1 MANYR
6 YEDIKCEECGNIFEY
21 ENYFFIRVPEDNGLK
36 QDLISRKIYEHRCP
50 NCNHETYKSYPLIYV
65 DDDKKYVLVGDKYD
79 SYIAIK
85 DELKKSFEGY
95 NLFNAY
101 RDVQLSE
108 MIQLIDKDYSP
119 YACELVKYVAV
130 RKLEKYFRNNRL
142 PYTVLASMAKVN
154 NDELSIE
161 VLYKDF
167 NDKLHEKQRGISY
180 HSYNKAYD
188 LLETKYQGADISI
201 FNYDYIRKLN
211 ILNKNENVNEIKSHK
226 YEFLIVSTPLDDT
239 MIMFVQSFNNGK
251 FKEDDIVVSTY
262 YDKHNN
268 CKLIPGFVRKVIHMT
283 DFEFPT
289 EINDLP
295 VATYK
300 RTDLNLNTM
309 MKSDEEL
316 GNVDFIDVLTRNQKE
331 PEDYN
336 RIFDSNVI
344 VPMVIEQFDELDID
358 YDNQMDA
365 NFKLIVRNNKRYLV
379 VYTDQK
385 EVKANDVAVKLVY
398 PFNDMLKIFF
408 YEGTLDGILFNPE
421 TDNAVFEVNKIF
433 DLITNRIMT
442 NDELMKDF
450 IYNANIEE
458 IKFIGEENYN
468 LIKDVYSS
476 DIGLNAIRE
485 KLNLTEEKAEF
496 MLSDGYERI
505 KRIISSI
512 VLMNY

>member
-6 YEDIKCEECGNIFEY
+6 YEEIKCEACGNIFEY
-21 ENYFFIRVPEDNGLK
+21 ENYFFIRVPEDNELK
-36 QDLISRKIYEHRCP
+36 QDLVSRKLYEDRCP
-50 NCNHETYKSYPLIYV
+50 NCNHKTYMSYPLIYV
-65 DDDKKYVLVGDKYD
+65 DDDKKYVLVGDEYE
-79 SYIAIK
+79 SYLAIK
-85 DELKKSFEGY
+85 DELKESFVGY

-119 YACELVKYVAV
+119 YACELLKYVVV
-130 RKLEKYFRNNRL
+130 RKFENYFKKNRF
-142 PYTVLASMAKVN
+142 PYTVLASMAEVN

-161 VLYKDF
+161 VVFKDQ
-167 NDKLHEKQRGISY
+167 NDKLHAKQKAISY

-188 LLETKYQGADISI
+188 LLDTKYQGSDLSI
-201 FNYDYIRKLN
+201 FNYGYIRKLN
-211 ILNKNENVNEIKSHK
+211 ILNKNENIDEIKSYK
-226 YEFLIVSTPLDDT
+226 YEFLLVSTPSDDR

-262 YDKHNN
+262 YDEHDN
-268 CKLIPGFVRKVIHMT
+268 CILIPGFVRKVIHLT
-283 DFEFPT
+283 DFEIPI

-300 RTDLNLNTM
+300 RTDLNLNTI

-316 GNVDFIDVLTRNQKE
+316 GNVDFIDVLTRNPKL
-331 PEDYN
+331 PEDYSK
-336 RIFDSNVI
+336 IFDSNVI
-344 VPMVIEQFDELDID
+344 VPMVLEQSNELDID
-358 YDNQMDA
+358 SDNQTDI
-365 NFKLIVRNNKRYLV
+365 NFKLIVRNDKRYLV
-379 VYTDQK
+379 VYTDQE

-408 YEGTLDGILFNPE
+408 YDGALDGILFNPE
-421 TDNAVFEVNKIF
+421 TDNVVFEVNKIF
-433 DLITNRIMT
+433 DLITDRIMT

-450 IYNANIEE
+450 IYNANTEE

-476 DIGLNAIRE
+476 DIGLSEIRK
-485 KLNLTEEKAEF
+485 KLDLTEEKAGF
-496 MLSDGYERI
+496 MLSDGYGRI
-505 KRIISSI
+505 KRIIKSHQ
-512 VLMNY
+512 LM